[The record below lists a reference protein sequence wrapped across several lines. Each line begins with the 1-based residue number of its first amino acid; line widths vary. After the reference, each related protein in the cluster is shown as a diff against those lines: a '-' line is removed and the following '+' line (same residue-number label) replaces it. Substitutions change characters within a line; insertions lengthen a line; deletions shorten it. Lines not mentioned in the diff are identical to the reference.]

1 VRVSAKAVFSKYSI
15 YPASLIN
22 FGAMMNGTRKT
33 RTFTLENKG
42 ILDFKFLIYRADQD
56 APVLPRKRPRSGIL
70 LAGGAQG
77 KAVRHQSLL
86 GLFLQARFTLGMF
99 TVYPGF
105 GSIPPGGQQ
114 MIIVDCYAELLG
126 TCKEHLSIDISDR

>member
-15 YPASLIN
+15 SPASLIN
-22 FGAMMNGTRKT
+22 FGAMMTGTRKT
-33 RTFTLENKG
+33 CTFTLENKG
-42 ILDFKFLIYRADQD
+42 ILDFKFFIYQADQD
-56 APVLPRKRPRSGIL
+56 ASVLPRKRPRSGIL
-70 LAGGAQG
+70 LAGDARG
-77 KAVRHQSLL
+77 KAVRHQPLL

-114 MIIVDCYAELLG
+114 MITVDCYAEPVG